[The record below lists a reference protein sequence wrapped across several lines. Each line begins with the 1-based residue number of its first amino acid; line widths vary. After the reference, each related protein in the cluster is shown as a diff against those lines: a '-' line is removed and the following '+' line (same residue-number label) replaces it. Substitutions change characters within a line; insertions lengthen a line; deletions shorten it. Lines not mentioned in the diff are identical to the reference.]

1 MLIWSS
7 YSDELG
13 GTFGNLMETSLGKFI
28 EKFLL
33 SVMFLFCCIKY
44 IFNLE
49 ATKLYS
55 EEKSFFWSDLSLY
68 NNTQRFD
75 LVHREDFMRR
85 IEKARKFVPFAESLG
100 TDPYIYT
107 TLWHEMLSVSSI
119 VDTKNV

>member
-1 MLIWSS
+1 
-7 YSDELG
+7 
-13 GTFGNLMETSLGKFI
+13 METSLGKFI

-49 ATKLYS
+49 AIYATKLCI
-55 EEKSFFWSDLSLY
+55 EEKLFFWSDLSLY
-68 NNTQRFD
+68 DKTQRFD

-119 VDTKNV
+119 VDTENV